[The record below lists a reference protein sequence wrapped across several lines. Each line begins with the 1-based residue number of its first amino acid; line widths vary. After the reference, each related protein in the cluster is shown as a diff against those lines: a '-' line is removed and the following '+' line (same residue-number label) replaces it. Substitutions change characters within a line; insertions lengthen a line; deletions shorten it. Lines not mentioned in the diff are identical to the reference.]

1 MSHEYD
7 IRTGTRVGSAFWY
20 RRPLNAFDDA
30 EWEALCDG
38 CAKCCVHKLED
49 ADTGEVYFTNVRC
62 RLLDPTTCRCSDYA
76 HRNQLVSDCLTLTPA
91 NLSACGWLPR
101 TCAYRRLAEGID
113 LPDWHPLVSGDPM
126 SVVRSGNSVCG
137 RTVPESTADG
147 LEQHIVTWI
156 R

>member
-1 MSHEYD
+1 MSHEGNNGRP
-7 IRTGTRVGSAFWY
+7 ISGFWEG
-20 RRPLNAFDDA
+20 RKLDTLDRA

-49 ADTGEVYFTNVRC
+49 ADTGAVHFTNVRC
-62 RLLDPTTCRCSDYA
+62 RLLDPATCRCSDYA
-76 HRNQLVSDCLTLTPA
+76 HRGALVSDCVTLTPA
-91 NLSACGWLPR
+91 NLAACNWLPR
-101 TCAYRRLAEGID
+101 SCAYRRLAEEAG
-113 LPDWHPLVSGDPM
+113 LPVWHPLITGDRM

-137 RTVPESTADG
+137 RTVPESGAVR